1 LSEGLAWLLE
11 RGVEAIRRRDR
22 ELCGLFLKLTEG
34 VAGLSVHGP
43 RDPDRRCGVFSV
55 NVDGMGPMELAGAME
70 ADFGLCTRPGLH
82 CSPLAHETI
91 GTHPAGTC
99 RLSFGHFTTADEV
112 RFLIKQCPWLELLQK
127 SDRRHLAA
135 RVAQTICPTEGR
147 VWCAEFGG
155 HYYFEMPLMACS
167 GADHCEMLFRPST
180 GVGVGRG

>member
-1 LSEGLAWLLE
+1 MDPTDPLLISYLRRSYHALDGLWFTTAEGTHGFDAALELDRRVWEVLAKIQA
-11 RGVEAIRRRDR
+11 RKAR
-22 ELCGLFLKLTEG
+22 ELLACPGSSPDDFARCFSLKLT
-34 VAGLSVHGP
+34 A
-43 RDPDRRCGVFSV
+43 
-55 NVDGMGPMELAGAME
+55 DGHQ
-70 ADFGLCTRPGLH
+70 F
-82 CSPLAHETI
+82 ET
-91 GTHPAGTC
+91 T
-99 RLSFGHFTTADEV
+99 TTADEV